1 MGIICPDFDP
11 VPAAENTARTR
22 ADTAAAIA
30 AETAFDVLI
39 AGGGPAGSTIATL
52 LARKG
57 WRVCL
62 CEKDAF
68 PRFHIGESLL
78 PMGMPILERLGVLE
92 AVEAIGVIKRGADF
106 PAANERGYNVFHFAR
121 SLNPTWPHALQVRRD
136 QFDAVLLDNARRAGV
151 AVQIGGRV
159 QPDAFDLDGVR
170 AQVRFA
176 DGRVEAI
183 RARYLVDATGRDT
196 LMGDQLKLKQKN
208 KKHQSAALFAHFR
221 GAVRRPGDDAGNISI
236 YRFPNGWVW
245 LIPLPDD
252 LMSVGAVCYPEYL
265 KQRTTRGT
273 EFLLD
278 TLRSIPDVWSR
289 LEAAEI
295 VGNHHATGNYSYTLS
310 AVAGP
315 RWISVGDASAFVDP
329 IFSSGVF
336 LAMNSAELGA
346 ELVDQ
351 VLREPSREPALQK
364 HYWRTLQ
371 HGIKTF
377 SWFIERFTSP
387 AMRHLF
393 ANPRNIWRLE
403 EGLISMLA
411 GDVFRDGGVRKRL
424 LLFKVIYYL
433 HALAMWKEQWPHLRF
448 LKRQTKVAFLGG
460 TTSQDHV

>member
-1 MGIICPDFDP
+1 MSVAENPAEP
-11 VPAAENTARTR
+11 APRAPAAAPV
-22 ADTAAAIA
+22 
-30 AETAFDVLI
+30 ETAFDVLI

-57 WRVCL
+57 WKVCL

-78 PMGMPILERLGVLE
+78 PMGMPILDRLGVLAE
-92 AVEAIGVIKRGADF
+92 VERIGVIKRGADF

-121 SLNPTWPHALQVRRD
+121 SLNPTWSHAVQVRRD
-136 QFDAVLLDNARRAGV
+136 QFDAVLLENAKRAGV
-151 AVQIGGRV
+151 TLKIGGRV
-159 QPDAFDLDGVR
+159 RPDRFDSDGILANIQYTENR
-170 AQVRFA
+170 R
-176 DGRVEAI
+176 EAI
-183 RARYLVDATGRDT
+183 SARYLVDATGRDT
-196 LMGDQLKLKQKN
+196 MLGDHFKLKQKN
-208 KKHQSAALFAHFR
+208 PRHQSAALFAHFR
-221 GAVRRPGDDAGNISI
+221 GAERRPGEDAGNISI
-236 YRFPNGWVW
+236 YRFAHGWIW

-265 KQRTTRGT
+265 KQRTSRGT
-273 EFLLD
+273 EFLLE
-278 TLRSIPDVWSR
+278 TLRGIPDVWSR
-289 LEAAEI
+289 LQSAEI
-295 VGNHHATGNYSYTLS
+295 VGNHHATGNYSYTLRE
-310 AVAGP
+310 VAGQ

-351 VLREPSREPALQK
+351 VLREPNREQNLQRQ
-364 HYWRTLQ
+364 YWRTLQ

-393 ANPRNIWRLE
+393 ANPRNVWRLE

-411 GDVFRDGGVRKRL
+411 GDVFRDDGVRKRL
-424 LLFKVIYYL
+424 LLFKTIYYL

-448 LKRQTKVAFLGG
+448 LKRQTKIAFAGG